1 MVRFE
6 GIAQAAQDHDG
17 LRHRWLGHHDRLE
30 APLQRGVLL
39 DVLLVLVERRRADQ
53 VQLTARHH
61 RLEDVGHVQPA
72 FATALAG
79 THNGVHLVD
88 EEDHLALVLGD
99 LLEHLLHAFLELATV
114 LRAGH
119 HGIDVQL
126 DQALVAQRLGHLAG
140 HHALCQSLDDGGLA
154 HARLADQY
162 GVVLLAPRQHLD
174 GGFDFL
180 RAADDRVQLARMRH
194 LGEIAR
200 ILVELRRIGRRLG
213 AAILRTFADHL
224 VYLLAQGLRR
234 EAIAAQQVGGQPF
247 TLFGQ
252 ADQEVLGPDVRVS

>member
-1 MVRFE
+1 MALSAKARSDVAIGQLGGRDDRVLGDADLVVRFE

-61 RLEDVGHVQPA
+61 RRRRWPHPTRLRRR
-72 FATALAG
+72 LAG
-79 THNGVHLVD
+79 TYDGVHLVD

-99 LLEHLLHAFLELATV
+99 LLQHLLHPLLELATV

-126 DQALVAQRLGHLAG
+126 HQALVAQRLGTSPATMRCANPSTMAVLPTPG
-140 HHALCQSLDDGGLA
+140 SPINTGLFFLRRA
-154 HARLADQY
+154 STSM
-162 GVVLLAPRQHLD
+162 VVS
-174 GGFDFL
+174 DFL
-180 RAADDRVQLARMRH
+180 RAADDRIQLARM
-194 LGEIAR
+194 E
-200 ILVELRRIGRRLG
+200 
-213 AAILRTFADHL
+213 
-224 VYLLAQGLRR
+224 
-234 EAIAAQQVGGQPF
+234 P
-247 TLFGQ
+247 
-252 ADQEVLGPDVRVS
+252 SW